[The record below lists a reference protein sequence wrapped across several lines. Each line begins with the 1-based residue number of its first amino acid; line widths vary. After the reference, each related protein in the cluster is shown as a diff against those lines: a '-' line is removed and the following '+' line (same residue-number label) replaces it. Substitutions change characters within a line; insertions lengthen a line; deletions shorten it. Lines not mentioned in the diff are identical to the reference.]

1 MNCTFN
7 IIVWPG
13 SNLTGGVIPDN
24 VNPSPVA
31 LTALIVTGAVPT
43 DVKVKDWVADEFTR
57 TKPKAM
63 LVELKLRVAA
73 AVFGDSPVWALLR
86 IKKAWHPERATPQ
99 IAIASKLEQ

>member
-1 MNCTFN
+1 MTSLQEFLL
-7 IIVWPG
+7 G
-13 SNLTGGVIPDN
+13 NLSTATL
-24 VNPSPVA
+24 PSELVGTP
-31 LTALIVTGAVPT
+31 